1 MLQLS
6 DDTQTPQL
14 SAEQLGW
21 ASLLWCLIVCGAGVK
36 GRVRSDGTGG
46 EIVRCCR
53 VQQYCRGWYMI
64 STAPSC
70 LVTGDGAKERINN

>member
-1 MLQLS
+1 MFAFELVHGHEEHMLQLS

-21 ASLLWCLIVCGAGVK
+21 AGHLLWCLIVCGAGVK

-53 VQQYCRGWYMI
+53 GWWYDQH
-64 STAPSC
+64 SSQLP
-70 LVTGDGAKERINN
+70 GDW

>member
-14 SAEQLGW
+14 SAEQLGR

-53 VQQYCRGWYMI
+53 VEVSNQH
-64 STAPSC
+64 SS
-70 LVTGDGAKERINN
+70 